1 VGPSHKPLPAQVKRL
16 GLVSFLNDFASEMV
30 VPLLPAFVTTVMGLG
45 PQILGVMEGIA
56 ESTAA
61 ILKYF
66 AGWWSDK
73 IARRKPLAVFGYT
86 LANLVRPLMAL
97 ACAGWHLVAI
107 RFADRVG
114 KGMRTAPR
122 DALLAQAADVS
133 QRGRAF
139 GFHRAMDHA
148 GALVGPVAALV
159 LLGVLELEL
168 YVVFL
173 LSAVPGLLAI
183 LSVAFLVK
191 EQKPPDCK
199 IDPVECP
206 PDDRRSFSVF
216 VAASVLFT
224 LGNSSDVFL
233 VLRAHELGLPVV
245 FAPVVWMVLHFS
257 KAATSTRGGALSDRI
272 GRKWT
277 IFSGWALYAFCYLGF
292 ALATALW
299 QLIAVLFLY
308 GFSYGLCEGPEKALV
323 ADVIGPERRG
333 RGYGV
338 YHLAVGA
345 AALPASVLTG
355 FLWKACGPLV
365 ALGAGA
371 VLATA
376 AASVLLLGMEEKK

>member
-1 VGPSHKPLPAQVKRL
+1 VSPPRKPLPAQVKRL

-30 VPLLPAFVTTVMGLG
+30 VPLLPAFVTTVLGLG

-56 ESTAA
+56 ESTASL
-61 ILKYF
+61 LKYF

-73 IARRKPLAVFGYT
+73 IARRKPLAVFGYA
-86 LANLVRPLMAL
+86 LANLVRPLTAV
-97 ACAGWHLVAI
+97 AGAGWHLVAI

-122 DALLAQAADVS
+122 DALLAQSAAAD

-148 GALVGPVAALV
+148 GALVGPLVALV
-159 LLGVLELEL
+159 LMGVFDLKLP
-168 YVVFL
+168 VVFL
-173 LSAVPGLLAI
+173 LSAVPGFFAI
-183 LSVAFLVK
+183 LSIVFLVK
-191 EQKPPDCK
+191 EQRPPDCK
-199 IDPVECP
+199 LEPVECET
-206 PDDRRSFSVF
+206 DDRRSFSVF

-224 LGNSSDVFL
+224 LGNSSDIFL

-245 FAPVVWMVLHFS
+245 FAPVVWVVLHFA
-257 KAATSTRGGALSDRI
+257 KAVTATRGGMLSDRI
-272 GRKWT
+272 GRRRT
-277 IFSGWALYAFCYLGF
+277 IFLGWALYAFCYLGF
-292 ALATALW
+292 ALASSLW
-299 QLIAVLFLY
+299 QLIAILFLY
-308 GFSYGLCEGPEKALV
+308 GLSFGLCEGPEKALV
-323 ADVIGPERRG
+323 ADVVGPERRG

-355 FLWKACGPLV
+355 FLWKAYGPLV

-371 VLATA
+371 VLALA
-376 AASVLLLGMEEKK
+376 AASVLLLGLDEKK

>member
-1 VGPSHKPLPAQVKRL
+1 MGQRSKPLPTQVKRL
-16 GLVSFLNDFASEMV
+16 GLVSFFNDFSSEMV
-30 VPLLPAFVTTVMGLG
+30 VPLLPAFVTTVLGLG

-66 AGWWSDK
+66 AGWWSDRV
-73 IARRKPLAVFGYT
+73 ARRKPLAVFGYA
-86 LANLVRPLMAL
+86 LANLVRPLTAF
-97 ACAGWHLVAI
+97 AGAGWQLVAI

-114 KGMRTAPR
+114 KGLRTAPR
-122 DALLAQAADVS
+122 DALLASAAGSDR
-133 QRGRAF
+133 RGRAF

-159 LLGVLELEL
+159 LLGVLELKL
-168 YVVFL
+168 YAVFL
-173 LSAVPGLLAI
+173 LSAVPGLFAV
-183 LSVAFLVK
+183 LSIVFLVR
-191 EQKPPDCK
+191 EQPPPDCR
-199 IDPVECP
+199 VEPAQCR
-206 PDDRRSFSVF
+206 PDDRKSFSIF

-233 VLRAHELGLPVV
+233 VLRAHELGLPVAL
-245 FAPVVWMVLHFS
+245 APVVWMVLHLA
-257 KAATSTRGGALSDRI
+257 KAAASTRGGALSDRI

-277 IFSGWALYAFCYLGF
+277 IFSGWVLYAFCYLGF
-292 ALATALW
+292 ALATSLW
-299 QLIAVLFLY
+299 QLLAVLFLY
-308 GFSYGLCEGPEKALV
+308 GISYGLFEGPEKALV

-333 RGYGV
+333 RGYGI

-365 ALGAGA
+365 ALGTGA
-371 VLATA
+371 VLAAA
-376 AASVLLLGMEEKK
+376 AASVLLLGLDEKK

>member
-1 VGPSHKPLPAQVKRL
+1 VSPPRKPLPAQVKRL

-30 VPLLPAFVTTVMGLG
+30 VPLLPAFVTTVLGLG

-56 ESTAA
+56 ESTASL
-61 ILKYF
+61 LKYF

-73 IARRKPLAVFGYT
+73 IARRKPLAVFGYA
-86 LANLVRPLMAL
+86 LANLVRPLTAV
-97 ACAGWHLVAI
+97 AGAGWHLVAI

-122 DALLAQAADVS
+122 DALLAQSAAAD

-148 GALVGPVAALV
+148 GALVGPLVALV
-159 LLGVLELEL
+159 LMGVFDLKLP
-168 YVVFL
+168 VVFL
-173 LSAVPGLLAI
+173 LSAVPGFFAI
-183 LSVAFLVK
+183 LSIVFLVK
-191 EQKPPDCK
+191 EQRPPDCK
-199 IDPVECP
+199 LEPVECET
-206 PDDRRSFSVF
+206 DDRRSFSVF

-224 LGNSSDVFL
+224 LGNSSDIFL

-245 FAPVVWMVLHFS
+245 FAPVVWVVLHFA
-257 KAATSTRGGALSDRI
+257 KAVTATRGGMLSDRI
-272 GRKWT
+272 GRRRT
-277 IFSGWALYAFCYLGF
+277 IFLGWALYAFCYLGF
-292 ALATALW
+292 ALASSLW
-299 QLIAVLFLY
+299 QLIAILFLY
-308 GFSYGLCEGPEKALV
+308 GLSFGLCEGSEKALV
-323 ADVIGPERRG
+323 ADVVGPERRG

-355 FLWKACGPLV
+355 FLWKAYGPLV

-371 VLATA
+371 VLALA
-376 AASVLLLGMEEKK
+376 AASVLLLGLDEKK